1 MTSPSASSHARS
13 TTDSEPTNFEPIV
26 DQQKQQVQ
34 PTETEEDADCLLPL
48 PSQEALVEG
57 GLVGP
62 TPRHAIDDV
71 ASNKSSNGG
80 ASAPVVDG
88 DSTPVVPCAPD
99 VPSPGKR
106 SGSESPFRLSMPML
120 SPGQLAFTALQ
131 FLPVPVLVLNNL
143 KTVVLANDAM
153 GRMLG
158 MAGDDTHDFQQDEP
172 SFTDK
177 LRGQTLSQVGIDML
191 QDGRPVW
198 ISWDSFFD
206 ELIAEV
212 GTKHVAEPSIVK
224 LGSQEC
230 NTVPKVADPASSGAS
245 GNPGKPA
252 SDSAVNVVVLA
263 RGVDRTTVPNS
274 KTSDH
279 QTLAKMI
286 ITIWEIEDGQIYYT
300 LAFTNAESAAPHL
313 PGPRISVARSWTLE
327 AAERKTIP
335 RSSPPSV
342 CSSQC
347 SNSPS
352 VGLSPAAV
360 SISTSPFPPMGP
372 PPRLLQSN
380 TPSSLQKMTII
391 KDALLDSTE
400 MPILAMWKDG
410 SSPVLNSAA
419 RRLFSES
426 SGTECLDGQDL
437 LNIWDVWDDTFTRK
451 IDPSDNPLAVLLK
464 EQKPFSGIRVG
475 THHKST
481 DSRRV
486 YDILGEVITDDETG
500 EFIAGVIT
508 CRDVTHLTQE
518 ITQIKEADDER
529 FRLICDT
536 MPQMV
541 WTAGPDGMHDF
552 FNNRWYDYTGLSPE
566 ESLGTGWMHPFHPDD
581 MPETERKWKHC
592 LATGDPY
599 ATEYRC
605 LSKEGEWRWMLGRA
619 LPLKNKRTGKIEKWF
634 GTCTDVHETLE
645 AKVDAKRTRDELQQV
660 LRHAQ
665 TTIFSVDRERKV
677 TMLEGALIMDGE
689 NDCAPNEDLQRYI
702 GRDVDHVFN
711 DLNLRLPQSE
721 VPAFLT
727 PVNQLLS
734 GKEPGGTVLEHE
746 ISEFCSNE
754 TPLVG

>member
-1 MTSPSASSHARS
+1 MTSPNASSHVQSSSFEPAS
-13 TTDSEPTNFEPIV
+13 TEPIV
-26 DQQKQQVQ
+26 DQQRQQ
-34 PTETEEDADCLLPL
+34 ELLPEEPTYPL
-48 PSQEALVEG
+48 LNKDAASEDPEYARHQIIDEG
-57 GLVGP
+57 APG
-62 TPRHAIDDV
+62 
-71 ASNKSSNGG
+71 NGG
-80 ASAPVVDG
+80 SVPILDG
-88 DSTPVVPCAPD
+88 DSTPVVECVPDIAPLRRGAD
-99 VPSPGKR
+99 
-106 SGSESPFRLSMPML
+106 SESPFRLSMPML

-158 MAGDDTHDFQQDEP
+158 LPSEDFHDSQQNGP
-172 SFTDK
+172 SVTDK
-177 LRGQTLSQVGIDML
+177 LRGQTLSQVGVDML

-206 ELIAEV
+206 ELVAEV
-212 GTKHVAEPSIVK
+212 GTKHVNEPSIIHVDSPK
-224 LGSQEC
+224 NNSTPRVAEPQSTGSDG
-230 NTVPKVADPASSGAS
+230 T
-245 GNPGKPA
+245 PGKPA

-263 RGVDRTTVPNS
+263 RGADRATIPNS
-274 KTSDH
+274 KMSDH

-286 ITIWEIEDGQIYYT
+286 ITIWEIEDHQIYYA
-300 LAFTNAESAAPHL
+300 LSFTNAESTVHHP

-347 SNSPS
+347 SYYPS
-352 VGLSPAAV
+352 VAASPAAV
-360 SISTSPFPPMGP
+360 SISSSPFPPMGP

-380 TPSSLQKMTII
+380 TPSSLQKMTIM
-391 KDALLDSTE
+391 KDALLDNTE

-410 SSPVLNSAA
+410 STPVMNSAA
-419 RRLFSES
+419 RRLFKDSAVNES
-426 SGTECLDGQDL
+426 LDGHDI
-437 LNIWDVWDDTFTRK
+437 LNKWDVWDENFTK
-451 IDPSDNPLAVLLK
+451 KYDPSEFPISVLLR
-464 EQKPFSGIRVG
+464 EQKPFSGVRVG
-475 THHKST
+475 TYHKGTNSKLI
-481 DSRRV
+481 
-486 YDILGEVITDDETG
+486 YDVLGEIITDGETG
-500 EFIAGVIT
+500 EFIAGVVT
-508 CRDVTHLTQE
+508 CRDVTHIAQE

-541 WTAGPDGMHDF
+541 WTATPDGMHDF
-552 FNNRWYDYTGLSPE
+552 FNNRWYDYTGLLPE

-581 MPETERKWKHC
+581 MPDTERRWKHS

-619 LPLKNKRTGKIEKWF
+619 LPQINKRTGKIEKWF

-645 AKVDAKRTRDELQQV
+645 AKVAAKRTRDELQQV

-665 TTIFSVDRERKV
+665 TTIFSVDQECKV

-689 NDCAPNEDLQRYI
+689 NDCTPNEYRGDLRRYI
-702 GRDVDHVFN
+702 GLDVDDVFD
-711 DLNLRLPQSE
+711 DLNIQLPQRE
-721 VPAFLT
+721 VPGFLS
-727 PVNQLLS
+727 PVKQLLS
-734 GKEPGGTVLEHE
+734 GKQPEGVVLEHE
-746 ISEFCSNE
+746 LGELYSTLTFL
-754 TPLVG
+754 TVA